1 MTHSPILVAGAAGGS
16 QGSTGFHVTRLLVEN
31 GVPVRALVHHKDERL
46 RALENLGVD
55 IVEGDLRD
63 LKSMRPLFR
72 GIKRTY
78 FTYPVR
84 DGLLEA
90 TSVFAAAAR
99 EAGVETVVNLSQLSP
114 SPDAPTPRMREHWIS
129 EQILDWAGVGAVHL
143 RATVFFENVRA
154 LIAGTAPHG
163 IIYLPWGDENTRIP
177 LVGAEDVARIAANL
191 LIKSYGHE
199 PQVRLIGQVPTVRDI
214 LGDLS
219 KAYHRE
225 VKYIAIGDEDWR
237 RAAAERGVN
246 PHALAHLSQLWTFFR
261 ASNRSGGPAYEVT
274 DTIERI
280 SGAKPTT
287 FSEFLKDS
295 MQDSTAV
302 KRQLDAISTGA

>member
-1 MTHSPILVAGAAGGS
+1 MTHDPILVTGAAGGS
-16 QGSTGFHVTRLLVEN
+16 QGSTGLHVTRLLIEQ
-31 GVPVRALVHHKDERL
+31 GLPVRALVHHKDERL
-46 RALENLGVD
+46 RALEDLGAD

-63 LKSMRPLFR
+63 LKSMRPPFR
-72 GIKRTY
+72 GIKRAY

-90 TSVFAAAAR
+90 TSVFAAAAK
-99 EAGVETVVNLSQLSP
+99 EAGVHTVVNLSQLSP
-114 SPDAPTPRMREHWIS
+114 SPDAPTPRMREHWVS
-129 EQILDWAGVGAVHL
+129 EQVLDWAGVGAVHL

-154 LIAGTAPHG
+154 LIAGTAPQG

-177 LVGAEDVARIAANL
+177 LVGAEDVARVAANL
-191 LIKSYGHE
+191 LIKSDRHG

-214 LGDLS
+214 VRELS
-219 KAYHRE
+219 KVYHRGIE
-225 VKYIAIGDEDWR
+225 YIAIGDEDWH

-261 ASNRSGGPAYEVT
+261 ATDYSGGPAYEVT
-274 DTIERI
+274 NTIERI
-280 SGAKPTT
+280 SGTKPTT

-302 KRQLDAISTGA
+302 NRQLDAISTGA